1 MADEKTPEDI
11 IAIAADESGAYY
23 LIVAQFADLEKTR
36 EAYDM
41 LRELEKATSLR
52 IDGVVIAS
60 ADAEG
65 KITVEKATDHSTRRG
80 LKWGAVGGIV
90 LGAIFPP
97 SILASAVTVG
107 GLGALIGKGRA
118 LRHKKE
124 IVEELE
130 AVMAPNTSGII
141 ALVEDTAVVE
151 IEKALSKADSIVSKA
166 VDKQIAA
173 EIDREAQLAKDSLK
187 DD

>member
-1 MADEKTPEDI
+1 MADDKTPEDV
-11 IAIAADESGAYY
+11 IAITTDESGAFY
-23 LIVAQFADLEKTR
+23 LIVAQFADLQKTQ

-41 LRELEKATSLR
+41 LREMEKATSLR

-60 ADAEG
+60 SDAEG
-65 KITVEKATDHSTRRG
+65 KITVQKATDHSTRRG
-80 LKWGAVGGIV
+80 VKWGAVGGIV

-97 SILASAVTVG
+97 SILASAAVAG

-118 LRHKKE
+118 LHHKSE
-124 IVEELE
+124 IAEELE

-151 IEKALSKADSIVSKA
+151 IEKALYKADKIVSKA

-173 EIDREAQLAKDSLK
+173 EIDREAQLAKDTLK